1 MPYINFTNPIIIL
14 VAVAVFVVTLLIGKK
29 CRKSIILGVLLGA
42 FLILLIA
49 HCTEIMV
56 IRNASDDVYRALI
69 TSIPIDFVFIFLSFL
84 SYLWIDEIQAREEK
98 KKSIDGSLNWLW
110 EKV

>member
-1 MPYINFTNPIIIL
+1 MPYINFTNPLIIL
-14 VAVAVFVVTLLIGKK
+14 AAVAIFVIALVVGKK
-29 CRKSIILGVLLGA
+29 CHKSIILAVLLGA

-49 HCTEIMV
+49 HCTELMV
-56 IRNASDDVYRALI
+56 IKNISDDIYRSLI
-69 TSIPIDFVFIFLSFL
+69 TSIPIDFAFIFLAFL
-84 SYLWIDEIQAREEK
+84 SYLWVDEIQAKEEK